1 MAIRP
6 EYRDKPIRS
15 YVVRSGR
22 MTKSQKDAFGSKW
35 ERYGLRL
42 DDGKIDLDDV
52 FQRSAKK
59 VLEIGF
65 GMGDSLLQMAMQE
78 PETDFL
84 GIEVHAPGMGSLVNA
99 AADQDIDNLRLYLAD
114 ANDVLEECIAPD
126 SLDRVQL
133 YFPDPWHKKK
143 HHKRRIVQPQF
154 LQLIRRKLKV
164 KGCLHIAT
172 DWEPYAEQMLE
183 LIDAAPGY
191 KNTAGKGHFIPRP
204 DYRPLTKFEKR
215 GQGLGHGVWDLLAEK
230 TH

>member
-1 MAIRP
+1 M
-6 EYRDKPIRS
+6 
-15 YVVRSGR
+15 
-22 MTKSQKDAFGSKW
+22 
-35 ERYGLRL
+35 
-42 DDGKIDLDDV
+42 
-52 FQRSAKK
+52 
-59 VLEIGF
+59 
-65 GMGDSLLQMAMQE
+65 
-78 PETDFL
+78 
-84 GIEVHAPGMGSLVNA
+84 
-99 AADQDIDNLRLYLAD
+99 
-114 ANDVLEECIAPD
+114 EECIAPD

-164 KGCLHIAT
+164 AGCLHIAT

>member
-22 MTKSQKDAFGSKW
+22 MTKSQKDAFGLKW
-35 ERYGLRL
+35 ERYGLKL
-42 DDGKIDLDDV
+42 VDGKIDLDDV

-164 KGCLHIAT
+164 AGCLHIAT